1 MFNAWKVLAL
11 ILLISLTAGCTSF
24 WSSDADDSAK
34 PIETP
39 SSEKDIRQASSEI
52 SVKSAGQELTAAPAT
67 EPSKGVP
74 DVQAAQIAEQISL
87 AQARTV
93 ERMAEI
99 EAELRRQR
107 ETIKLLEQGL
117 LTGIAPD
124 DLRRSLDKKT
134 EKRAQQASNAGSDV
148 DENIDLALGVVTS
161 SPLGEPVLD
170 ADLLRKAN
178 HEGENPE
185 VTLASAG
192 QFESL
197 FAKAKAKYQASDFS
211 GALAD
216 FADLARKQGEN
227 THDGVLRFW
236 LGKCYAG
243 LKDYGTARQELEVY
257 LSRAP
262 KSSQVAEARLELSKV
277 LLRLGLKERAQNELK
292 KVISDFDGQEPAEV
306 AAHELGNLQGSL

>member
-1 MFNAWKVLAL
+1 MFNAWKILAL
-11 ILLISLTAGCTSF
+11 IGLIGLTSSCNSF
-24 WSSDADDSAK
+24 WSSDADNSSK
-34 PIETP
+34 PIETV
-39 SSEKDIRQASSEI
+39 SAEKDVSKTSTEI
-52 SVKSAGQELTAAPAT
+52 SVKSADKEITAASAA
-67 EPSKGVP
+67 EPSKGAP
-74 DVQAAQIAEQISL
+74 EIQAAQIAEQISL

-93 ERMAEI
+93 ERIAEI
-99 EAELRRQR
+99 EAELRKQR

-124 DLRRSLDKKT
+124 DLRRSLDKKS

-192 QFESL
+192 QFESSL
-197 FAKAKAKYQASDFS
+197 AKAKAKYQASDFS

-216 FADLARKQGEN
+216 FADLARQHGEN
-227 THDGVLRFW
+227 TKDGVLRFW
-236 LGKCYAG
+236 LGKSYAG
-243 LKDYGTARQELEVY
+243 LKEHATARQELEAY
-257 LSRAP
+257 LARAP
-262 KSSQVAEARLELSKV
+262 KSSQVAEARLELSKI

-292 KVISDFDGQEPAEV
+292 KVIADFDGQEPAEV
-306 AAHELGNLQGSL
+306 AAYELGNLQGSL

>member
-1 MFNAWKVLAL
+1 MFNAWKILAL
-11 ILLISLTAGCTSF
+11 IGLISLMASCNSF
-24 WSSDADDSAK
+24 WSSDAGNSSK
-34 PIETP
+34 PIETV
-39 SSEKDIRQASSEI
+39 SAEKDVSEASSEI
-52 SVKSAGQELTAAPAT
+52 SVKSTDKVITVAPAA
-67 EPSKGVP
+67 EPSKGAP
-74 DVQAAQIAEQISL
+74 EIQAAQIAEQISL

-99 EAELRRQR
+99 ESELRRQR

-124 DLRRSLDKKT
+124 DLRRSLDKKS

-185 VTLASAG
+185 VTLARTG
-192 QFESL
+192 QFESSL
-197 FAKAKAKYQASDFS
+197 AKAKAKYQASDFS

-216 FADLARKQGEN
+216 FADLARQHGEN
-227 THDGVLRFW
+227 TKDGVLRFW
-236 LGKCYAG
+236 LGKSYAG
-243 LKDYGTARQELEVY
+243 LKEHATARQELEAY
-257 LSRAP
+257 LARAP
-262 KSSQVAEARLELSKV
+262 KSSQVAEARLELSKI

-306 AAHELGNLQGSL
+306 AAFELGNLQGSL

>member
-1 MFNAWKVLAL
+1 MFNAYKLLAL
-11 ILLISLTAGCTSF
+11 LVLVGFTASCTSF
-24 WSSDADDSAK
+24 WSSDADHSSK
-34 PIETP
+34 PIETV
-39 SSEKDIRQASSEI
+39 STEKDVSKASSEM
-52 SVKSAGQELTAAPAT
+52 SVNATDKEITVEQAA
-67 EPSKGVP
+67 EPLKTGS
-74 DVQAAQIAEQISL
+74 DIQAAQITEQISL

-124 DLRRSLDKKT
+124 DLRRSLDKKS
-134 EKRAQQASNAGSDV
+134 EKTSQQASNAGSDV
-148 DENIDLALGVVTS
+148 DENIDLALGVQTS

-192 QFESL
+192 QFESSL
-197 FAKAKAKYQASDFS
+197 AKAKAKYQASDFS

-216 FADLARKQGEN
+216 FADLARKNGEN
-227 THDGVLRFW
+227 TQDGVLRFW

-243 LKDYGTARQELEVY
+243 LKEHATARQELEAY
-257 LSRAP
+257 LNRAP
-262 KSSQVAEARLELSKV
+262 KSAQVAEARLELSKV

-306 AAHELGNLQGSL
+306 AAYELGNLQGSL